1 MILASELMNLAEA
14 ATGFQGGTNVD
25 FYPNMSL
32 DEAMS
37 CFPMVIYESMGEVS
51 SIEQKRNEA
60 LVESAVEVM
69 RYGSSVNVESLT
81 EGALDTLKSTI
92 TKVFDRIRKFLTSIL
107 NKLKVQID
115 KIRLNGTQLVSR
127 YGDSVKG
134 KSITSDCK
142 VNDYNILENKT
153 GDTVRKNVA
162 EYMNDPYKMRQAMFP
177 GSTAVMAVDSLK
189 GNTPEEIT
197 SAMTEKINA
206 LKDVTTAERRMK
218 LVNLITGKSLS
229 GDKWRDELRKDLY
242 GSDRVDIAYGS
253 NGFTADN
260 VIAFLKSPVDLD
272 KMRSNFNALKASCD
286 RDEKSLQDGADTY
299 KKSLTNAS
307 ASASDDQKRLANAK
321 VEAATNWMTAIL
333 KVMQDTYG
341 ALSELGRVMVKFE
354 QARINLA
361 TKMFKKMMDFK
372 SSGSSSSTT
381 TTPAAAKTEDFDAG
395 DDMIFLDYDL

>member
-60 LVESAVEVM
+60 LVESAVDIM

-127 YGDSVKG
+127 YGDTVKG

-142 VNDYNILENKT
+142 VNDYNILENKSAET
-153 GDTVRKNVA
+153 IINNVHKYMAKPEDLRTSIFPTADMNKIYDTVYGKTV
-162 EYMNDPYKMRQAMFP
+162 
-177 GSTAVMAVDSLK
+177 
-189 GNTPEEIT
+189 EEINT
-197 SAMTEKINA
+197 KTNDAISKLSDETA
-206 LKDVTTAERRMK
+206 AERRMK
-218 LVNLITGKSLS
+218 LANAITGKSLS

-242 GSDRVDIAYGS
+242 GNDRVDIAYGS
-253 NGFTADN
+253 GGFTAEN
-260 VIAFLKSPVDLD
+260 VIDFLKNPVSLTHMKSD
-272 KMRSNFNALKASCD
+272 FNALKTACD
-286 RDEKSLQDGADTY
+286 RDQSQLEKSVEIMGRELTNMVAKESEDERTYTKALTDAANTYTGKILDVVSDTY
-299 KKSLTNAS
+299 S
-307 ASASDDQKRLANAK
+307 
-321 VEAATNWMTAIL
+321 I
-333 KVMQDTYG
+333 
-341 ALSELGRVMVKFE
+341 LSELGRMVVKFE

-361 TKMFKKMMDFK
+361 TRMFKKMMDFK
-372 SSGSSSSTT
+372 SAGSTSKT
-381 TTPAAAKTEDFDAG
+381 TEDFDASDALFFVE
-395 DDMIFLDYDL
+395 DDM

>member
-60 LVESAVEVM
+60 LVESAVDIM

-115 KIRLNGTQLVSR
+115 KIRLNGTQLVNR
-127 YGDSVKG
+127 YGDTVKG

-142 VNDYNILENKT
+142 VNDYNILENKS
-153 GDTVRKNVA
+153 GDTVRKNV
-162 EYMNDPYKMRQAMFP
+162 EKYMSNPVMLRVDLFP
-177 GSTAVMAVDSLK
+177 DSGANAVVDSLK
-189 GNTPEEIT
+189 GSTPEEIT
-197 SAMTEKINA
+197 SSMNEKINS

-218 LVNLITGKSLS
+218 LVNTITGKSLS

-272 KMRSNFNALKASCD
+272 KMRSNFNALKAACD
-286 RDEKSLQDGADTY
+286 RDEKTMQKNADDY
-299 KKSLTNAS
+299 KKYLTNS
-307 ASASDDQKRLANAK
+307 TSSGTDDQKRLANAK
-321 VEAATNWMTAIL
+321 AEAATNWMTAIL

-341 ALSELGRVMVKFE
+341 ALSEMGRVMVKFE
-354 QARINLA
+354 QDRVNLA

-372 SSGSSSSTT
+372 SSGSSTTTT
-381 TTPAAAKTEDFDAG
+381 TTPAATKTEDFDAG
-395 DDMIFLDYDL
+395 DDMVFLDYDL